1 MQTKYA
7 HPINQHTWP
16 HPAAGA
22 QKHMKN
28 LARIAT
34 PVMAIVLMAGC
45 KSATEVQVSELQGT
59 WLASQ
64 ARYSGLEDPKN
75 NNFDLIEEG
84 FTVVFASDGSGDF
97 AVRLDDPDGG
107 SEVITGTMAID
118 GTNVVIT
125 GNIDRTGEV
134 FVEGDQMAFSIDGGL
149 EVDFNGNGEEIPA
162 RLLLVLDRES
172 LTVPSL

>member
-1 MQTKYA
+1 
-7 HPINQHTWP
+7 
-16 HPAAGA
+16 
-22 QKHMKN
+22 MKKIV
-28 LARIAT
+28 RIAT
-34 PVMAIVLMAGC
+34 PVLAIALMAGC
-45 KSATEVQVSELQGT
+45 KSATDVQVNDLQGT

-64 ARYSGLEDPKN
+64 ARYSGIENPKN

-97 AVRLDDPDGG
+97 VIRLDDPEGE
-107 SEVITGTMAID
+107 SEFIAGTLEID
-118 GTNVVIT
+118 GTNVVVDD
-125 GNIDRTGEV
+125 GARTGEV
-134 FVEGDQMAFSIDGGL
+134 FLEGDQMAFSIDGGL